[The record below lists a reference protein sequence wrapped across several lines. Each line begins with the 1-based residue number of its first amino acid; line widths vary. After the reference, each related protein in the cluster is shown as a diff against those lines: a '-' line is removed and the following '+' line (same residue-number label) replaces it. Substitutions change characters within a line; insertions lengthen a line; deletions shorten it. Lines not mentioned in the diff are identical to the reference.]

1 MDCGVP
7 IVMWHLFDES
17 GLDHAEADSYF
28 HLSGDAKKIYRQI
41 MILVAM
47 IFQIQHFL
55 CKRIGADHAK

>member
-17 GLDHAEADSYF
+17 GLDQAEADSDF
-28 HLSGDAKKIYRQI
+28 QLSGDAKKIYRQI

-47 IFQIQHFL
+47 ILQIQHFL